1 MIRWV
6 HLDANVILRFLRN
19 DDPEQ
24 LAQAAAVFCR
34 ARDDESFQLIVS
46 AVTVLE
52 VFYVLV
58 RAYALPRV
66 EAAQV
71 PIDLFSTGLLDSPD
85 ERILRDSLSLITSQ
99 RISFGD
105 AWIAS
110 SAEADGAEIATFD
123 HGLGA
128 FRGRET
134 PSNRVNFT
142 ASRARLQT

>member
-24 LAQAAAVFCR
+24 LAQAAAVFRR
-34 ARDDESFQLIVS
+34 ARDDESFKLIVS

-71 PIDLFSTGLLDSPD
+71 PIDLFSTGLLD
-85 ERILRDSLSLITSQ
+85 
-99 RISFGD
+99 
-105 AWIAS
+105 
-110 SAEADGAEIATFD
+110 
-123 HGLGA
+123 
-128 FRGRET
+128 
-134 PSNRVNFT
+134 
-142 ASRARLQT
+142 